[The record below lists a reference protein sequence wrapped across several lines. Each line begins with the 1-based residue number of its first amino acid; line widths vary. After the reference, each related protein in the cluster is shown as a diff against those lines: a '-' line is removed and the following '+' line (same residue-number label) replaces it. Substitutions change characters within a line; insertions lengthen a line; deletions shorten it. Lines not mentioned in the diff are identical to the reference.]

1 MQGLGTVML
10 EAMSLGRP
18 VIATGVGG
26 ITSIV
31 RDDETGL
38 VIPAADSNSLAERI
52 LELLKDPIRARA
64 IGSAARQQVI
74 QSFDARQMVELTADE
89 YRSAI
94 SCTAD
99 ASTQTTAS

>member
-1 MQGLGTVML
+1 ML

-26 ITSIV
+26 VTSIV
-31 RDDETGL
+31 RDDGTGL
-38 VIPAADSNSLAERI
+38 VVPAADSNLLAERI

-74 QSFDARQMVELTADE
+74 ESFDARQMVELTADE

-94 SCTAD
+94 GCSSDTTVPTA
-99 ASTQTTAS
+99 AS

>member
-1 MQGLGTVML
+1 LMQGLGTVML

-26 ITSIV
+26 IMSII

-38 VIPAADSNSLAERI
+38 VIPAADSNSLAERL
-52 LELLKDPIRARA
+52 LELLVDPIRARA

-74 QSFDARQMVELTADE
+74 ESFDARRMVELTADE

-99 ASTQTTAS
+99 TPTAAS